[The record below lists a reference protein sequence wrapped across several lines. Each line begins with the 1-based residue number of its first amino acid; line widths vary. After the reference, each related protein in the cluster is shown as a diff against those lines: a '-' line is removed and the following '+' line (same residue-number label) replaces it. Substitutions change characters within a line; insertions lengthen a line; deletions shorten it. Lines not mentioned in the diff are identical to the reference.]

1 MERTR
6 SSNPNWLL
14 QRQKLEFFVGRI
26 ETQEGSMRMKE
37 GPEGEGGE
45 AEG

>member
-26 ETQEGSMRMKE
+26 ERSMRMKE